1 MEQSGYFNSSNPDT
15 RVGVYVGVCA
25 ADYEANIACYQ
36 PNAFSATGNLKS
48 FIAGKISHY
57 FGWTGPGL
65 TIDTAC
71 SASAVAVHQA
81 CRAIIGGECTAALAG
96 GTTVMTSPLWFQN
109 LAGASFLS
117 PSGACK
123 PFDAKADGYCRGEAV
138 ASVFLKRMG
147 QAIKDGDTI
156 IGCIRSTAVY
166 QNENC
171 TPIFVPNAPSLSSL
185 FGDVI
190 RKARLQPRDITLG
203 KLGCLYLLVLMLTRR
218 SRGSW
223 NRNTS
228 GRSGRV

>member
-1 MEQSGYFNSSNPDT
+1 MEQSGYFNSPSPDT

-81 CRAIIGGECTAALAG
+81 CRAILGGECTAALAG

-117 PSGACK
+117 PTGACK

-166 QNENC
+166 QNGNC
-171 TPIFVPNAPSLSSL
+171 TPIFVPYAPSLSTL
-185 FGDVI
+185 FEDVV
-190 RKARLQPRDITLG
+190 RKARLQPGDITLG
-203 KLGCLYLLVLMLTRR
+203 KLSCLYFSELC
-218 SRGSW
+218 
-223 NRNTS
+223 
-228 GRSGRV
+228 